1 MSIRVTWFSQI
12 KAHLIVDVKF
22 ATDQRLVKPF
32 FDLTHSQVSQT
43 RQSYRFGGIG
53 SADLQGQLNFCEA
66 RVFVKSKNGFDK
78 RWSVSN
84 STPTYYQVCYLIWEN
99 QVTLMSIFV
108 QKVELT
114 KPFLKFMNIPE
125 MK

>member
-43 RQSYRFGGIG
+43 RQSYRSGGG
-53 SADLQGQLNFCEA
+53 GTADLKSA
-66 RVFVKSKNGFDK
+66 KVKA
-78 RWSVSN
+78 
-84 STPTYYQVCYLIWEN
+84 I
-99 QVTLMSIFV
+99 
-108 QKVELT
+108 LT
-114 KPFLKFMNIPE
+114 QI
-125 MK
+125 